1 MVSAWASENSLV
13 LGQVR
18 TDAKSNEI
26 TALPEL
32 LKLLDVSGCIVS
44 IDAMGCQQEIA
55 RTILERG
62 ADYLL
67 AVKGNQ
73 GRLYDDLR
81 DLFEG
86 AEELGYDGVPHEYA
100 TTLNKGHGR
109 IESRE
114 CRTISDPACLEYLS
128 TAGDWPGLRSVGVVR
143 SERREGARVSVECRY
158 YISSLESEAQRFLGA
173 TRSHWGIENSVHW
186 VWDVSFRE
194 DESRVRTGNAPE
206 NMATMRH
213 RWWSWS
219 LPIASPWR
227 RCARCSKKRTQ
238 AVEEEGVVYPQGE
251 RGVRGADGGRAGP
264 VPTGVPSGASAGAS
278 GSVFRRDLPAI
289 DWGGASAHQGRSW
302 TGGTL

>member
-109 IESRE
+109 TRATGASR
-114 CRTISDPACLEYLS
+114 
-128 TAGDWPGLRSVGVVR
+128 AGNAGPS
-143 SERREGARVSVECRY
+143 
-158 YISSLESEAQRFLGA
+158 A
-173 TRSHWGIENSVHW
+173 TRP
-186 VWDVSFRE
+186 
-194 DESRVRTGNAPE
+194 A
-206 NMATMRH
+206 
-213 RWWSWS
+213 WS
-219 LPIASPWR
+219 
-227 RCARCSKKRTQ
+227 T
-238 AVEEEGVVYPQGE
+238 
-251 RGVRGADGGRAGP
+251 
-264 VPTGVPSGASAGAS
+264 
-278 GSVFRRDLPAI
+278 
-289 DWGGASAHQGRSW
+289 
-302 TGGTL
+302 

>member
-44 IDAMGCQQEIA
+44 IDAMGCQKEIA

-100 TTLNKGHGR
+100 TTLNKGHGEQGPR
-109 IESRE
+109 AHRE
-114 CRTISDPACLEYLS
+114 KGMPDHQRPGRPGVPEHCWGLARPA
-128 TAGDWPGLRSVGVVR
+128 
-143 SERREGARVSVECRY
+143 ERRGGAVGT
-158 YISSLESEAQRFLGA
+158 A
-173 TRSHWGIENSVHW
+173 
-186 VWDVSFRE
+186 
-194 DESRVRTGNAPE
+194 
-206 NMATMRH
+206 
-213 RWWSWS
+213 
-219 LPIASPWR
+219 
-227 RCARCSKKRTQ
+227 
-238 AVEEEGVVYPQGE
+238 
-251 RGVRGADGGRAGP
+251 GGRAG
-264 VPTGVPSGASAGAS
+264 VGGVPVLHFQPGIG
-278 GSVFRRDLPAI
+278 GPAVL
-289 DWGGASAHQGRSW
+289 GGDAKSLGH
-302 TGGTL
+302 

>member
-26 TALPEL
+26 TAIPEL

-44 IDAMGCQQEIA
+44 IDAMGCQKEIA

-100 TTLNKGHGR
+100 TTLNKGQR
-109 IESRE
+109 IERRE
-114 CRTISDPACLEYLS
+114 CRTISDPACLEIPEHCWGLARPAERRGGAVG
-128 TAGDWPGLRSVGVVR
+128 TAGGRAGVGGVPVLHFQPGIGGPACL
-143 SERREGARVSVECRY
+143 
-158 YISSLESEAQRFLGA
+158 LGA

-186 VWDVSFRE
+186 VLDVSFRE
-194 DESRVRTGNAPE
+194 DESRVRTGNALGKHGHNAARSPE
-206 NMATMRH
+206 PVAARQALQNLRSKPGENWPHGITT
-213 RWWSWS
+213 S
-219 LPIASPWR
+219 LLSILSN
-227 RCARCSKKRTQ
+227 
-238 AVEEEGVVYPQGE
+238 
-251 RGVRGADGGRAGP
+251 
-264 VPTGVPSGASAGAS
+264 
-278 GSVFRRDLPAI
+278 
-289 DWGGASAHQGRSW
+289 
-302 TGGTL
+302 